1 MKRAYLI
8 GDTFCIKN
16 ALKAAGCKWDPE
28 KKAWYKDF
36 EWDDE
41 AHVIMWARLRPGVR
55 NRGSFEVEL
64 QPLDGLPAEV

>member
-16 ALKAAGCKWDPE
+16 ALKAAGCKWDPGR
-28 KKAWYKDF
+28 KAWYKDF

-41 AHVIMWARLRPGVR
+41 AHVAMWVHGRPGIR
-55 NRGSFEVEL
+55 NRGSYSIELVEL
-64 QPLDGLPAEV
+64 NEER

>member
-16 ALKAAGCKWDPE
+16 ALKAAGCKWDPGR
-28 KKAWYKDF
+28 KAWYKDF

-41 AHVIMWARLRPGVR
+41 AHVKMWVHGRPGVR
-55 NRGSFEVEL
+55 NRGSYSIEL
-64 QPLDGLPAEV
+64 QPLDEAKD